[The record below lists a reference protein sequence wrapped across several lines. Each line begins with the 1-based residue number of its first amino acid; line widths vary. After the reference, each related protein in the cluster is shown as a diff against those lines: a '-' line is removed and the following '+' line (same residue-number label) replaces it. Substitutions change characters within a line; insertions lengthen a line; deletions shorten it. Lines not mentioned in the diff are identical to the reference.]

1 MSVVKS
7 ATTTTIVAPS
17 AEKWVL
23 VATISA
29 SSMASISSSA
39 LNIALPALQRDLQ
52 VTGTELLWII
62 NAFALLLSALILVG
76 GSLGDHYGR
85 KRIFAI
91 GIVVFSVASLA
102 CGVAPSTTILI
113 LARAVQGI
121 GGALMVPGS
130 LAILT
135 ASFPPE
141 RRGAAIGLWSTF
153 SALMIAL
160 GPVLGGWL
168 ASQDLWRIVFFINIP
183 LAVVTLFALT
193 KVPESKDES
202 APQELDITGSLLA
215 TLGLAGITYGFIQ
228 APEFGFGD
236 WRILASLSGGLL
248 LAAAFIYVEVRS
260 DHPIVPPRLF
270 RSRTFSGTNL
280 LTLFLYA
287 ALGGALFF
295 LPLNLIQVQGYPE
308 GIAGLTLL
316 PFVLLLTLMSR
327 WAGGLVDRIGARIP
341 LTVGP
346 IIAGLGAFLF
356 ALPGL
361 TDGPQAFWSTFLPPI
376 LVMGLG
382 MGITVA
388 PLTTAVMGAAPEE
401 SAGTASGINNAVSRS
416 ASVLAVAILGAIA
429 LFSFRASLQDR
440 TRDLNLPQAAQAAL
454 SEEAR
459 NLGAAAV
466 PESLSGEAAA
476 EVALAIKLSFV
487 DAFRLVAVIAAVLC
501 WVSAVI
507 AAVLV
512 EGKPHPQ
519 MQQKLRR
526 LKVLFHDQGCPTVD
540 HHG

>member
-7 ATTTTIVAPS
+7 ATTKTIVAPE

-29 SSMASISSSA
+29 SSMASIGSSA
-39 LNIALPALQRDLQ
+39 LNVALPALQRDLQ

-62 NAFALLLSALILVG
+62 NAFALFLSALILVG

-85 KRIFAI
+85 KRIFTL
-91 GIVVFSVASLA
+91 GILIFSAASLA
-102 CGVAPSTTILI
+102 CGLAPNTFVLI

-130 LAILT
+130 LAILS
-135 ASFPPE
+135 ASFPPD

-168 ASQDLWRIVFFINIP
+168 ASQDLWRLVFFLNIP

-193 KVPESKDES
+193 RVPESKDES
-202 APQELDITGSLLA
+202 APEKLDTVGSLLA
-215 TLGLAGITYGFIQ
+215 TLALAGMTYSFIQ
-228 APEFGFGD
+228 APEFGFDD
-236 WRILASLSGGLL
+236 WRIIAGLVAGAVL
-248 LAAAFIYVEVRS
+248 FAAFIVVEARS
-260 DHPIVPPRLF
+260 DHPLVPLRLF
-270 RSRTFSGTNL
+270 RSRTFSGANL
-280 LTLFLYA
+280 LTLFLYG
-287 ALGGALFF
+287 ALGSTLFF

-308 GIAGLTLL
+308 QIAGLTLL

-346 IIAGLGAFLF
+346 IIAGVGVFLF
-356 ALPGL
+356 ALPGV
-361 TDGPQAFWSTFLPPI
+361 TDGPQDFWLTFLPPI
-376 LVMGLG
+376 LVLGLG

-401 SAGTASGINNAVSRS
+401 SSGTASGINNAISRS
-416 ASVLAVAILGAIA
+416 ASVLAVAVLGAVA
-429 LFSFRASLQDR
+429 LISFKASLADN
-440 TRDLNLPQAAQAAL
+440 TRDLGLPPAAQTAL
-454 SEEAR
+454 DEEAR
-459 NLGAAAV
+459 NLGGAAV
-466 PESLSGEAAA
+466 PDGIAPETAAGVSA
-476 EVALAIKLSFV
+476 AIKLSFV
-487 DAFRLVAVIAAVLC
+487 ETFRRVMVIAAVLC
-501 WVSAVI
+501 WLSGI
-507 AAVLV
+507 LAAMLV
-512 EGKPHPQ
+512 EGKAHPQ
-519 MQQKLRR
+519 VQAKLRD
-526 LKVLFHDQGCPTVD
+526 LKLLFHDQGCPTVD